1 MKKLFTKKETSKD
14 LIEDE
19 KIAVLEEM
27 ASEHSDTEK
36 YSRMVENLDVL
47 CGLDKDSN
55 RIDVNTVLTIA
66 GSLAG
71 IVLILKYEKLDI
83 ITSKALGF
91 IPKLKM

>member
-36 YSRMVENLDVL
+36 YSRMVENLDKL
-47 CGLDKDSN
+47 CGLDKNSN
-55 RIDVNTVLTIA
+55 YVDVNTVLTVA

-83 ITSKALGF
+83 ITTKALGF

>member
-27 ASEHSDTEK
+27 ASEHSDTDR
-36 YSRMVENLDVL
+36 YTRMVENLNTL
-47 CGLDKDSN
+47 CSLEKNPN
-55 RIDVNTVLTIA
+55 RIDVNTVLTVA

-71 IVLILKYEKLDI
+71 IVLILRYEKLDI